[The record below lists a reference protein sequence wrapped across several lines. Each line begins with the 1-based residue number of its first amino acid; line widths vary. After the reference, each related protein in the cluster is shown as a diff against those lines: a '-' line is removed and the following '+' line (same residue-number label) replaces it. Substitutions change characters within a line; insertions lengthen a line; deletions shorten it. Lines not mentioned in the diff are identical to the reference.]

1 MSSIEPSLSAI
12 PPNSNTMQSS
22 FQQSS
27 STFLSR
33 SAHAPFPEAGSVIGP
48 DGRYFCLGKLGK
60 GTFCSIH
67 KCVDLSFSHT
77 IGQNLDRRQQQNGE
91 GSGRDRRRQR
101 IVAAKAELANFVDSG
116 VIDGEAAVLK
126 FLDFSLPN
134 GMVPTFVDYVRQP
147 APLTESASPLVAG
160 GSASNILGM
169 GEASNVEKATNNTN
183 GGISAIIMEYLPGE
197 DMHLLRDR
205 HCQSI
210 AAMEKS
216 AGGGNSAGGSSAGAV
231 PRRVSVEDAVYLVAD
246 VMLPLLKAMHEVG
259 MVHRDVK
266 PSNVVRTG
274 TTASDRKFKIV
285 DFGLSKS
292 FVVPKDSTF
301 ADPQRPWK
309 GRWMSPSFSSSI
321 TNTTKNTNFSNHLNS
336 AVYESSSTVTFIDE
350 EPKDMLRGGCI
361 RLERDCAEFRGTSM
375 YASLRVHQGK
385 DHCPRDDI
393 WGLLYVFCDL
403 VSGGLPWMSHAAA
416 RDRDRCQI
424 LKEIVLGER
433 GRDDWSGADRV
444 RTADSKHVIGVGD
457 PNPDLVPKNGE
468 DAMEWLLFGSEYHTA
483 MYKRDLMIRFHGEK
497 AEYLPTV
504 PEPLEMAKNEH
515 YVQCLRRAFRHVASL
530 GFVEMPDYKLI
541 EECIRGFCK
550 DPPTANDQHHVP
562 PIDWKDRRTNKRR
575 RILTS
580 QSSRT
585 INETLDVAWNPMD
598 EVDVDPLDESTLN
611 EAEHDRRAA
620 LEVAAAVLDEE
631 ARGIG
636 GVPASSAGISSANNH
651 AGVPASLDPG
661 VSLSGEAADL
671 ARIPL
676 QMQFHLS
683 QVEYNALHHETIP
696 MHLALRD
703 WMALAIPLAHGKWD
717 AANWERGNHRTQD
730 DGYRNEVYMSML
742 QKCLDAAEP
751 FNGFTDVRCY
761 YYPSGEELGHHNA
774 TGQVA
779 HKRRRVNISS
789 PNISEIPITTGES
802 VVETESPLVVVSRV
816 FFLLRLALDLERG
829 KNFAPP
835 PKLSFGFGRPGMTL
849 GALTS

>member
-1 MSSIEPSLSAI
+1 MPAASSLYNTA
-12 PPNSNTMQSS
+12 NSNTMQASS
-22 FQQSS
+22 QQISS
-27 STFLSR
+27 SLLSR

-67 KCVDLSFSHT
+67 KCVDLSYSHT
-77 IGQNLDRRQQQNGE
+77 IGQDLHLRQQQNGE
-91 GSGRDRRRQR
+91 GPESGRRRQR

-126 FLDFSLPN
+126 FLDFSLPP
-134 GMVPTFVDYVRQP
+134 GMVPTYVDYVRQP
-147 APLTESASPLVAG
+147 ATSTESASLLATG
-160 GSASNILGM
+160 GSAANLLGM
-169 GEASNVEKATNNTN
+169 GEASNVEKASNVAN

-210 AAMEKS
+210 AATAK
-216 AGGGNSAGGSSAGAV
+216 AIGGGTSAGGSSSSSI

-321 TNTTKNTNFSNHLNS
+321 SNTTKNANSTNNLNS
-336 AVYESSSTVTFIDE
+336 TVNELSSTVASIDE

-361 RLERDCAEFRGTSM
+361 RLERECAEFRGTSM

-433 GRDDWSGADRV
+433 GRDDWTGADRV
-444 RTADSKHVIGVGD
+444 RTADPKHVIGVGD

-468 DAMEWLLFGSEYHTA
+468 DAMEWLLFGSEYHMA
-483 MYKRDLMIRFHGEK
+483 KYKRDLMIRFQGEK
-497 AEYLPTV
+497 AEYLPSV
-504 PEPLEMAKNEH
+504 PEPSEMAKNEH

-550 DPPTANDQHHVP
+550 DPPIANDQHHVP
-562 PIDWKDRRTNKRR
+562 PIDWKDHRSNKRR
-575 RILTS
+575 RTLNS
-580 QSSRT
+580 QPSRT
-585 INETLDVAWNPMD
+585 INESRDVVWNPID
-598 EVDVDPLDESTLN
+598 EDAVDPLDENTLN
-611 EAEHDRRAA
+611 EADFDRWAA
-620 LEVAAAVLDEE
+620 LEAAAAALDEE
-631 ARGIG
+631 ARGAG
-636 GVPASSAGISSANNH
+636 GAPASSAGISSANNPS
-651 AGVPASLDPG
+651 GVSSSLDPG

-671 ARIPL
+671 ARLPL

-683 QVEYNALHHETIP
+683 QVEYNALHHDTIP

-703 WMALAIPLAHGKWD
+703 WMALAIPLAHEKWD

-751 FNGFTDVRCY
+751 FNGFADMRCY
-761 YYPSGEELGHHNA
+761 YYPSTQELGQNNA
-774 TGQVA
+774 IGESA
-779 HKRRRVNISS
+779 LKRRKVNTSF
-789 PNISEIPITTGES
+789 PRDVSEVPSTAAECE
-802 VVETESPLVVVSRV
+802 VLTESPLVIVSRV

-835 PKLSFGFGRPGMTL
+835 PKLSFGFGRPGMTV
-849 GALTS
+849 GALT